1 MKKLIAM
8 LLSLMLVACLALP
21 VLAEEMPNRRTV
33 AYDDTMSVDV
43 VIPEGYALNEDTLMG
58 ALYLVMAPI
67 DGSENYYCTIIA
79 PDEDRA
85 NVERLN
91 DLSDDEVQAIA
102 EEFCTDLN
110 NPTVTYGETGMGT
123 KLIIIDDND
132 VDFGD
137 TVIVLTLYK
146 GYFLTTYVFPAGDT
160 VTDAE
165 KDMAIQFY
173 TNMEFKF

>member
-21 VLAEEMPNRRTV
+21 VLAEDVPNHRSV

-43 VIPEGYALNEDTLMG
+43 VIPEGYTLDEDTLMG
-58 ALYLVMAPI
+58 ALYLIMAPV

-79 PDEDRA
+79 HDEDRA

-110 NPTVTYGETGMGT
+110 NPTITYGETGMGT

-132 VDFGD
+132 VEFGD
-137 TVIVLTLYK
+137 TAIVLTLYK
-146 GYFLTTYVFPAGDT
+146 GYFLTTYVFPAGDA

-165 KDMAIQFY
+165 KETAIQFY